1 MIGVIGDIQV
11 AVVEVTVTAVED
23 DEVDSDG
30 EVVVVAVHPGIDT
43 AGFLTVAAGVSGIH
57 PEAVALTGEEISHVQ
72 SGKPHVQ
79 KMF

>member
-11 AVVEVTVTAVED
+11 AVVEVTVTDVED
-23 DEVDSDG
+23 DVVDSDG
-30 EVVVVAVHPGIDT
+30 EVVVVVHPGIDT

>member
-11 AVVEVTVTAVED
+11 AVVEVTVTNVED
-23 DEVDSDG
+23 DVVDRDG
-30 EVVVVAVHPGIDT
+30 EVVVVVHPGIDT